1 MIPFHLVLFI
11 IGAFFSIPSNV
22 PVAAR
27 LDFALS
33 NSGIAALAFGGEMLI
48 AGVVAQLAAATFPSA
63 WGDKKP
69 LQPSPAERSLET
81 RFVYAT
87 GTFIIAL
94 LLTLLIGDWLVA
106 GQAAN
111 GLLKDRLA
119 STAQAAA
126 QNVPFF
132 LETGQNLAVQLS
144 SDPRL
149 LSSNDPDLSALLAQ
163 RMQAVPYFDQ
173 FFVLDASGKNLLG
186 AYPDSARQNFSLY
199 AQESAGIP
207 LADKGVLT
215 QIYTIPPATSNAI
228 GRVSFLVAITDR
240 SHQVQRILI
249 GRTTLSTNPLA
260 QPLINSLDSLS
271 KSELNGDGLVVD
283 ENGNVIYQTGD
294 NTLAAY
300 SGSLGDQPSFSNGTA
315 SNGTRQLV
323 DYQPVEGGPWAIV
336 LTIPAS
342 RGSAIG
348 AQHCLAHVCDD
359 SRACS
364 FGAHLLTRWL
374 AGHHRFIAEPG
385 IRSESN
391 CPGQVGSSIA
401 GRRRG

>member
-1 MIPFHLVLFI
+1 M
-11 IGAFFSIPSNV
+11 A
-22 PVAAR
+22 
-27 LDFALS
+27 
-33 NSGIAALAFGGEMLI
+33 
-48 AGVVAQLAAATFPSA
+48 
-63 WGDKKP
+63 

-106 GQAAN
+106 GQAAS

-186 AYPDSARQNFSLY
+186 VYPDSARQNFSLN

-215 QIYTIPPATSNAI
+215 QIYTIPPATSNASARI
-228 GRVSFLVAITDR
+228 SFLVAVTDG

-249 GRTTLSTNPLA
+249 GRTTLSTNPLM

-271 KSELNGDGLVVD
+271 SSELNGDGLVLD
-283 ENGNVIYQTGD
+283 ENGNVIYQTGG

-300 SGSLGDQPSFSNGTA
+300 SGIA
-315 SNGTRQLV
+315 RR
-323 DYQPVEGGPWAIV
+323 
-336 LTIPAS
+336 PAFFF
-342 RGSAIG
+342 
-348 AQHCLAHVCDD
+348 Q
-359 SRACS
+359 
-364 FGAHLLTRWL
+364 
-374 AGHHRFIAEPG
+374 
-385 IRSESN
+385 
-391 CPGQVGSSIA
+391 
-401 GRRRG
+401 

>member
-1 MIPFHLVLFI
+1 MNFHYWLFYFAASVRQRYRTPIYQLARQPLASALLMIPLHLILFI

-33 NSGIAALAFGGEMLI
+33 NSGIAALTFGGEMLI
-48 AGVVAQLAAATFPSA
+48 AGVVAQLAVTTFPSA
-63 WGDKKP
+63 WGEKKP

-94 LLTLLIGDWLVA
+94 LLTLLIGDWVVA

-119 STAQAAA
+119 GSAQAAA

-132 LETGQNLAVQLS
+132 LETGQNLAVQLA

-149 LSSNDPDLSALLAQ
+149 LSSNAVDLNALLAQ

-186 AYPDSARQNFSLY
+186 VYPDSARGNFSLY
-199 AQESAGIP
+199 AQEAAGIP

-215 QIYTIPPATSNAI
+215 
-228 GRVSFLVAITDR
+228 
-240 SHQVQRILI
+240 
-249 GRTTLSTNPLA
+249 
-260 QPLINSLDSLS
+260 
-271 KSELNGDGLVVD
+271 
-283 ENGNVIYQTGD
+283 
-294 NTLAAY
+294 
-300 SGSLGDQPSFSNGTA
+300 
-315 SNGTRQLV
+315 
-323 DYQPVEGGPWAIV
+323 
-336 LTIPAS
+336 
-342 RGSAIG
+342 
-348 AQHCLAHVCDD
+348 
-359 SRACS
+359 
-364 FGAHLLTRWL
+364 
-374 AGHHRFIAEPG
+374 
-385 IRSESN
+385 
-391 CPGQVGSSIA
+391 
-401 GRRRG
+401 